1 MKTNK
6 QILACAVWTF
16 CLGGFG
22 LGLAANDPSSGMIM
36 EKNEIES
43 LMADK
48 DAKPVFTEW
57 GKRNPFDTSAL
68 TLSVP
73 KAASKPKK
81 IKPHFVLQGIF
92 LGSSKPSVIIN
103 GKVVGIGNKVNG
115 ATVKEIKDSSVVLID
130 AEGQK
135 QVLSLEK
142 GL

>member
-1 MKTNK
+1 MKINK
-6 QILACAVWTF
+6 QIMACAVWTF
-16 CLGGFG
+16 FLGGAS
-22 LGLAANDPSSGMIM
+22 LGVAAGDPSSGMIM
-36 EKNEIES
+36 EKKEIER

-48 DAKPVFTEW
+48 DEKPVFIEW

-68 TLSVP
+68 TLSVLKP
-73 KAASKPKK
+73 ESKPKK

-103 GKVVGIGNKVNG
+103 GKVVGIGNNING

-130 AEGQK
+130 TEGQK